1 MNNNIQYF
9 AELLN
14 NYSLKDAISLFLTII
29 SIITAIIFYLNGKK
43 SKIPTYILRTISLVQ
58 EKIQKI
64 ETVKI
69 LYSGNKV
76 DNLSISK
83 IAFWNAG
90 KDTIDHMDIA
100 QNNPIRLI
108 IEENYLFLE
117 ANIIYQKNPSNN
129 FNISLSDN
137 NKYIDITFDYFDY
150 EEGIVLQV
158 FHTGN
163 TSKNITLIGQVKSV
177 KKIHRKDNSRL
188 FMSSIDNILS
198 KKIKTGSNFNL
209 ILGWTVLIIGL
220 FVIFFSFIPTYIQ
233 TPQKEYN
240 PDESKFIANITLFIL
255 GVIYSLMGYSMVK
268 RKIPKGFNVFNEEF

>member
-29 SIITAIIFYLNGKK
+29 SIITAIFFYLKGKK

-83 IAFWNAG
+83 IAIWNAG
-90 KDTIDHMDIA
+90 KDTIDHKDIA

-117 ANIIYQKNPSNN
+117 ANIIYQKNLSNN

-163 TSKNITLIGQVKSV
+163 TSKNITLMGQVKSV
-177 KKIHRKDNSRL
+177 KKINRKDNSRL
-188 FMSSIDNILS
+188 FMFSIDNIFI
-198 KKIKTGSNFNL
+198 KKIKTDGNFNL
-209 ILGWTVLIIGL
+209 ILGWTVLIVGL

-240 PDESKFIANITLFIL
+240 PDESKFIASITLFIL
-255 GVIYSLMGYSMVK
+255 GVIYSLMGYNMVK

>member
-163 TSKNITLIGQVKSV
+163 TSK
-177 KKIHRKDNSRL
+177 
-188 FMSSIDNILS
+188 ILLS
-198 KKIKTGSNFNL
+198 
-209 ILGWTVLIIGL
+209 
-220 FVIFFSFIPTYIQ
+220 
-233 TPQKEYN
+233 
-240 PDESKFIANITLFIL
+240 
-255 GVIYSLMGYSMVK
+255 
-268 RKIPKGFNVFNEEF
+268 

>member
-29 SIITAIIFYLNGKK
+29 SIITAIFFYLKGKK

-83 IAFWNAG
+83 IAIWNAG
-90 KDTIDHMDIA
+90 KDTIDHKDIA

-163 TSKNITLIGQVKSV
+163 TSKNITLMGQVKSV
-177 KKIHRKDNSRL
+177 KKINRKDNSRL
-188 FMSSIDNILS
+188 FMFSIDNIFI
-198 KKIKTGSNFNL
+198 KKIKTDGNFNL
-209 ILGWTVLIIGL
+209 ILGWTVLIVGL

-240 PDESKFIANITLFIL
+240 PDESKFIASITLFIL
-255 GVIYSLMGYSMVK
+255 GVIYSLMGYNMVK

>member
-29 SIITAIIFYLNGKK
+29 SIITAIFFYLKGKK

-83 IAFWNAG
+83 IAIWNAG
-90 KDTIDHMDIA
+90 KDTIDHKDIA

-177 KKIHRKDNSRL
+177 KKINRKDNSRL
-188 FMSSIDNILS
+188 FMFSIDNIFI
-198 KKIKTGSNFNL
+198 KKIKTDGNFNL
-209 ILGWTVLIIGL
+209 ILGWTVLIVGL

-240 PDESKFIANITLFIL
+240 PDESKFIASITLFIL
-255 GVIYSLMGYSMVK
+255 GVIYSLMGYNMVK